1 MQNIFIDFFFLSEKK
16 IVLILFFKNYSSAI
30 YQILPTRS
38 SIWIDTKISTFDFF
52 ACSTGSYSPHYV
64 EMTKVNWRLRKYW
77 KNR

>member
-38 SIWIDTKISTFDFF
+38 SIWIDTKISTFNFF
-52 ACSTGSYSPHYV
+52 ACSTGSHSSHNV

>member
-1 MQNIFIDFFFLSEKK
+1 MQNIFIDFFFLSEKNCFDS
-16 IVLILFFKNYSSAI
+16 FFKNYSSAI

-38 SIWIDTKISTFDFF
+38 SIWIDTKISTFNFF
-52 ACSTGSYSPHYV
+52 ACSTGSHSPHNQ